1 MKEDKYRAYDAQNN
15 KMIYYTWED
24 LISAAV
30 ATGYCN
36 HEIPD
41 NIHDLI
47 RIAEYDYSEQ
57 MRMKYTGK
65 KDKNGKEIYEGDIIY
80 KELLSPDDMA
90 CGFYGAIGVVEEDPC
105 GMGWAIT
112 AVDEGDKSF
121 YDRMGANF
129 SFNEIEIRGNKY
141 ENPELIE

>member
-1 MKEDKYRAYDAQNN
+1 MKEDKFKVWDKKN
-15 KMIYYTWED
+15 KIMHVDGEYYISLDGLIMSFEHHEYEDYMEICDWE
-24 LISAAV
+24 
-30 ATGYCN
+30 
-36 HEIPD
+36 
-41 NIHDLI
+41 LI
-47 RIAEYDYSEQ
+47 R
-57 MRMKYTGK
+57 YTGK